1 MGGQQVNPG
10 NYISKPDNTVETMTL
25 QAKLAADNLNFQL
38 GMLGFEQQAKAQER
52 ALKLAAQLRPNLQR
66 FDASKTSQEAAEL
79 GIANLARSRQ
89 YEEIT
94 DPETAKMR
102 RQIGKRVAE
111 ATSSEALQ
119 KQMNEWAKKKGI
131 TELDQTGISTDSTI
145 ARSALFDQATQAA
158 RQLNL
163 ENLAAQQGYLSGTQ
177 APMGGIDPGALME
190 AKQATESSNLANI
203 SGWQQNIINAARG
216 MQLQAPV
223 FVPTAGY
230 QDILSL
236 QQANQQNRQNY
247 QQAMYQAAAQNAASG
262 NQMTGAYI
270 GAGGAVAG
278 AALGAVII

>member
-79 GIANLARSRQ
+79 GMANLARSRQ

>member
-79 GIANLARSRQ
+79 GMANLARSRQ

-247 QQAMYQAAAQNAASG
+247 QQAMYQAAAQNAASN

-270 GAGGAVAG
+270 GAGGAIGG

>member
-38 GMLGFEQQAKAQER
+38 GMLGFEQQAKSQER
-52 ALKLAAQLRPNLQR
+52 ALQLAAQLKPQLQQ

-79 GIANLARSRQ
+79 GMSNLARSRRFEQ
-89 YEEIT
+89 LS
-94 DPETAKMR
+94 DPETAKIR
-102 RQIGKRVAE
+102 RDIGKRVSE
-111 ATSSEALQ
+111 ATSTEALQ
-119 KQMNEWAKKKGI
+119 KYMNEWAKRKGV
-131 TELDQTGISTDSTI
+131 TELDQTGISRDSTI
-145 ARSALFDQATQAA
+145 GRSAIFDQATQAA
-158 RQLNL
+158 RQFNL
-163 ENLAAQQGYLSGTQ
+163 ENLAAQQGYLAGTQ

-190 AKQATESSNLANI
+190 AKQATESANLANL

-230 QDILSL
+230 QDILGL

-247 QQAMYQAAAQNAASG
+247 QQAMYQGAAQNAAAG